1 MDLKIIVQCDNI
13 LVTTGHTFQH
23 CDLVAYL
30 GHVRYHATGDDKV
43 CSTHHELA
51 TFHKFL
57 VNDLTSIVFSSFDMD
72 GFLYDRVSPT
82 TECLSSTVL

>member
-1 MDLKIIVQCDNI
+1 M
-13 LVTTGHTFQH
+13 TAGHTFQH
-23 CDLVAYL
+23 RDLVAYL
-30 GHVRYHATGDDKV
+30 GQIRYRATSDDKV
-43 CSTHHELA
+43 YSTHHELA

-72 GFLYDRVSPT
+72 GFLYNRVSPT